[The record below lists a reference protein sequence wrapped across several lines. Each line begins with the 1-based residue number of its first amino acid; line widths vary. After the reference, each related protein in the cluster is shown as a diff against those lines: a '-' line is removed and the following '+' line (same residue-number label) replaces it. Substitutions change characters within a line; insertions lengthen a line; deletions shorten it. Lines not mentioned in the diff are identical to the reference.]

1 MSKTIVYVIDW
12 NLVDNPLPHLL
23 SKKHP
28 TDTIYILLIRFT
40 AVLKYSYPRGL
51 KFSNLPHIETPV
63 YNIVSPKEPNN
74 LIKTIHVD
82 QHGNSNRVEINHEK
96 LLQDADQIVFAC
108 NPDASG
114 VSAFQTLLTDVLGQE
129 LAEQKREALFIT
141 VRSYSSLKKCLD
153 NPISTT
159 DDWFKEKLSYG
170 LAKRYFDFNFN
181 TNAIIIFGDILRQN
195 EIDTTNYFM
204 SKFSLQVLFDL
215 AENPSKM
222 GLYIAKMDSEWK
234 GTGRYEKGSIG
245 SVSSYSE
252 IVLGLIEKGLLNKD
266 EDKIL
271 KVSSTGLAFLSSLH
285 PDCKDLDLPFRLA
298 EWCDSWPNSKPK
310 IDRYIKTFFGKQK
323 RFNNGIPKRR
333 YGVLGHVAEQ
343 RISDRSEDGLNKA
356 KQLLNNMNGSN

>member
-12 NLVDNPLPHLL
+12 NLVDNHLPSLL

-40 AVLKYSYPRGL
+40 AVLKYIYPRGL
-51 KFSNLPHIETPV
+51 KFSNLPYIGQPV
-63 YNIVSPKEPNN
+63 HNIVSPKEPNN

-82 QHGNSNRVEINHEK
+82 QNGSPKRIEMNHEK
-96 LLQDADQIVFAC
+96 LLQEADHIVFAC

-129 LAEQKREALFIT
+129 RADQKREALYIT
-141 VRSYSSLKKCLD
+141 VRSYNSFEKYLN
-153 NPISTT
+153 NPKSTS
-159 DDWFKEKLSYG
+159 DDWFKENLSYG

-181 TNAIIIFGDILRQN
+181 TNAIIIFGDILRQH
-195 EIDTTNYFM
+195 EVDTTNYFM

-215 AENPSKM
+215 VESPMKM
-222 GLYIAKMDSEWK
+222 GLYIVKMDSEWQ

-245 SVSSYSE
+245 SVSSYAE
-252 IVLGLIEKGLLNKD
+252 ILLGLINKGLVNKG
-266 EDKIL
+266 EDQIL
-271 KVSSTGLAFLSSLH
+271 KVSSLGMAFLSSLH
-285 PDCKDLDLPFRLA
+285 PDCKDLDLPFRLV

-323 RFNNGIPKRR
+323 RFNNDFPKRK
-333 YGVLGHVAEQ
+333 YGVVGYMANQQSTNLSEAALAE
-343 RISDRSEDGLNKA
+343 A
-356 KQLLNNMNGSN
+356 KQQFSNLNGNT